1 MRFFRREWVFPAL
14 IVAFISASAEASHD
28 TLSAQ
33 AAGDLACNSVTLDQV
48 SPEHFVATGCG
59 RERSYDCTGE
69 GDCVSDGAS
78 SSRGVGRGDS
88 DEDNAVADAVAGA
101 MMDLACACASG
112 AVGSHGARSSHSS
125 THKTHKR

>member
-1 MRFFRREWVFPAL
+1 MRLFRREWVFPAL
-14 IVAFISASAEASHD
+14 MVAFITTSAEASSD

-33 AAGDLACNSVTLDQV
+33 AAGDLACSSVTLDQV

-59 RERSYDCTGE
+59 RERTYDCTGE

-78 SSRGVGRGDS
+78 SRGVARGDS

-112 AVGSHGARSSHSS
+112 AVGSQGARSSHNS
-125 THKTHKR
+125 THKSNKR